1 MRIFKSRLFLLLFT
15 TLILLVALGITS
27 VQADSPGWLGN
38 IFNTVLSPLQEMF
51 SFSGNK
57 LNGSVSFFKD
67 AKDIRMQNQR
77 LVKENETLRKEVREL
92 DKYKKENIELRKA
105 LNLKEEFKDYKYYGA
120 NIIAKDM
127 GNWFNVFTIDTGTAD
142 GIEKYSPVITGAG
155 LVGKVTGTGKFTS
168 KVISI
173 IDVDSAISARLS
185 KSGAIVTVKGDLS
198 FQDKGLCRM
207 DITDASAD
215 IAAGDEVE
223 TSGLN
228 DLFPIPKGILI
239 GTVKEVRKSSDGL
252 SRYAIIE
259 PAVNFLNLENVFVLK
274 YNVKK

>member
-1 MRIFKSRLFLLLFT
+1 MRILKSKLFLLLLT
-15 TLILLVALGITS
+15 TLLLFFVLGITS
-27 VQADSPGWLGN
+27 TQTDSLGWFSN
-38 IFNTVLSPLQEMF
+38 IFNTVLSPLQEVF
-51 SFSGNK
+51 SFSGSK

-67 AKDIRMQNQR
+67 TEAIREQNKK
-77 LVKENETLRKEVREL
+77 LVKENETLKKEVREL
-92 DKYKKENIELRKA
+92 EKYKKENNELRKA
-105 LNLKEEFKDYKYYGA
+105 LNLKKEFSDYKYTGA

-127 GNWFNVFTIDTGTAD
+127 GNWFDVFTIDAGTAD
-142 GIEKYSPVITGAG
+142 GIQKYSPVITGAG
-155 LVGKVTGTGKFTS
+155 LVGKVVSTGRFTS
-168 KVISI
+168 KVISV
-173 IDVDSAISARLS
+173 IDVDSAISGRLS

-252 SRYAIIE
+252 SRYAIID

-274 YNVKK
+274 YNSKK